1 MKYPVAVWFE
11 EGTYTAEIPSLPG
24 VVTEADNLPDL
35 EKAIKEAASGW
46 MEAELDSGRLVPEP
60 DSINHFRDLKEY
72 KDCFWMLVDIDIES
86 LSDKT
91 ERVNI
96 SIPSR
101 VLRRLDFLAASSGMS
116 RSGYLARMVLC
127 KSVSQNQTGSV

>member
-11 EGTYTAEIPSLPG
+11 EGTYTAEVPSLPG

-60 DSINHFRDLKEY
+60 DRLLMQIG
-72 KDCFWMLVDIDIES
+72 
-86 LSDKT
+86 
-91 ERVNI
+91 
-96 SIPSR
+96 
-101 VLRRLDFLAASSGMS
+101 LRRIRKSMSLPGHRLFSPFFFLF
-116 RSGYLARMVLC
+116 
-127 KSVSQNQTGSV
+127 Q